1 MKIKPY
7 VYCLL
12 ACTALACNN
21 PSNEQKSDK
30 ANLGDT
36 TAVSDTAAFGG
47 QIDGKEVKL
56 YTINNG
62 KGLTATLTNYGGRVV
77 SLTVP
82 DKESKPVDVVLGFA
96 TAAQYKASS
105 EPYYGAT
112 IGRVGNR
119 IAKGK
124 FELDGKNYSIFT
136 NNGQNTLH
144 GGKKGFQDVVWEG
157 EQLNDSTLVL
167 RYRSP
172 DGEENFPGNLAVK
185 VTYTATANNGLRFD
199 YEATTDKRT
208 PVNLTNHAFFNLNG
222 EGSGTIN
229 NHLLQV
235 NADRY
240 TPVDSTLIPLGNLA
254 SVKNTP
260 FDFTTAQTIGSRV
273 DQDNEQL
280 KFGGGYDHNFVLNKG
295 KNYGLAATVTGDRSG
310 IKMQIFTDQPGLQ
323 FYGGNFMKGENILK
337 SGVKDDYRTSIA
349 LETQHFPDAVNQTGF
364 PSIILDPGKVYKTTS
379 EYIFSVVK

>member
-1 MKIKPY
+1 MLGCI
-7 VYCLL
+7 
-12 ACTALACNN
+12 ALSCNN
-21 PSNEQKSDK
+21 PARENNANERSVKE
-30 ANLGDT
+30 T
-36 TAVSDTAAFGG
+36 TAFDS
-47 QIDGKEVKL
+47 QIDGKEAKL
-56 YTINNG
+56 YTISNG

-82 DKESKPVDVVLGFA
+82 DKDGKPVDVVLGFA
-96 TAAQYKASS
+96 TAAEYKAAS

-124 FELDGKNYSIFT
+124 FELDGKAYSIFT

-144 GGKKGFQDVVWEG
+144 GGKKGFQDVVWDA
-157 EQLNDSTLVL
+157 EQASDSSLVL

-172 DGEENFPGNLAVK
+172 DGEENFPGNLEVK
-185 VTYTATANNGLRFD
+185 ITYTATANNGLRFD

-229 NHLLQV
+229 NHLLQI
-235 NADRY
+235 NANRY

-260 FDFTTAQTIGSRV
+260 FDFTTAQAIGSRV

-295 KNYGLAATVTGDRSG
+295 NKYGLAATVTGDKSG
-310 IKMQIFTDQPGLQ
+310 IVMQIFTDEPGLQ
-323 FYGGNFMKGENILK
+323 FYGGNFMKGQNTLK
-337 SGVKDDYRTSIA
+337 SGVKDDYRTSFA
-349 LETQHFPDAVNQTGF
+349 LETQHFPDAVNQPDF

-379 EYIFSVVK
+379 EYVFSVTK

>member
-1 MKIKPY
+1 MKTDMKIKYY
-7 VYCLL
+7 VYYILGCI
-12 ACTALACNN
+12 ALSCNN
-21 PSNEQKSDK
+21 PARENNANEHSVKE
-30 ANLGDT
+30 T
-36 TAVSDTAAFGG
+36 TAFDS
-47 QIDGKEVKL
+47 QIDGKEAKL
-56 YTINNG
+56 YTISNG

-82 DKESKPVDVVLGFA
+82 DKDGKPVDVVLGFA
-96 TAAQYKASS
+96 TAAEYKASS

-124 FELDGKNYSIFT
+124 FELDGKAYSIFT

-144 GGKKGFQDVVWEG
+144 GGKKGFQDVVWDAEHAS
-157 EQLNDSTLVL
+157 DSSLVL

-172 DGEENFPGNLAVK
+172 DGEENFPGNLEVK
-185 VTYTATANNGLRFD
+185 ITYPATANNGLRFD

-229 NHLLQV
+229 NHLLQI
-235 NADRY
+235 NANRY

-260 FDFTTAQTIGSRV
+260 FDFTTAQAIGSRV

-295 KNYGLAATVTGDRSG
+295 NKYGLAATVTGDKSG
-310 IKMQIFTDQPGLQ
+310 IVMQIFTDEPGLQ
-323 FYGGNFMKGENILK
+323 FYGGNFMKGQNTLK
-337 SGVKDDYRTSIA
+337 SGVKDDYRTSFA
-349 LETQHFPDAVNQTGF
+349 LETQHFPDAVNQPDF

-379 EYIFSVVK
+379 EYVFSVTK